1 MAAAH
6 LRRSGRVRGG
16 LYHALMDTV
25 VDLLQWRRTRG
36 TDATDELQR
45 LEGAI
50 HRLDAVAS
58 AALAERGELEPWVET
73 ELLAIMGALSMDLFD
88 DAAERAERIAERLSS
103 PASSATK

>member
-1 MAAAH
+1 M
-6 LRRSGRVRGG
+6 LD
-16 LYHALMDTV
+16 MDTV

-36 TDATDELQR
+36 PDTTDDLQR

-58 AALAERGELEPWVET
+58 AALADGGELEPWVET

-88 DAAERAERIAERLSS
+88 DAAARAERVADRLSRS
-103 PASSATK
+103 PSSATR